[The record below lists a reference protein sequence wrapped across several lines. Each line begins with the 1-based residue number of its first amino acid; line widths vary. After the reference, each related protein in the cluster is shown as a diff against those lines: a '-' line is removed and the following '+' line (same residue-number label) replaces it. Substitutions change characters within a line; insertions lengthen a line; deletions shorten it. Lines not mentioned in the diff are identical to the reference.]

1 MKMKT
6 LTLAAVLGLLS
17 TGAFA
22 QSAFD
27 RYNAGLNTPAAKEAL
42 RKSVCSSANNT
53 NLALCDRWNATGVP
67 NSDVRIGVVA
77 TSVVLGA
84 AAGAAAA
91 TVPVGALGG
100 ETVLGH
106 WGVTSI
112 AGWGVTAA
120 SAGAAGAVT
129 GAVVGAGVSAVR

>member
-1 MKMKT
+1 MKLKT
-6 LTLAAVLGLLS
+6 LTLAAALAVLS

-27 RYNAGLNTPAAKEAL
+27 SYNAKLNTPAAKEAL
-42 RKSVCSSANNT
+42 RKSVCASNV
-53 NLALCDRWNATGVP
+53 ALCDHWAKNGVP
-67 NSDVRIGVVA
+67 DSDVRVGVVA
-77 TSVVLGA
+77 TAAVLGA
-84 AAGAAAA
+84 GAGLAAA

-100 ETVLGH
+100 NTVLGQ

-120 SAGAAGAVT
+120 SAGTAGALAGVVT
-129 GAVVGAGVSAVR
+129 GAAVASR